1 LPRDSPIYQVSGKDQ
16 VFFAGKF
23 AGELDR
29 LVEAPSVASMN
40 GASTTFPAQF
50 GFRSGEKGTHTSR
63 TIMLDELEVLLS
75 AAPVD
80 AARDAYVAAVVDDNV
95 LGKST
100 VATRK
105 LSIQRLSE
113 LYVFDPG
120 CPIFRVLRR
129 LWVQR
134 PDDRPLLAV
143 LCALARDPLL
153 RASAVPVLAM
163 EVGQEL
169 SRQEVTDAI
178 RSVVAERL
186 NEATVDKVVRN
197 VSSSWAQSGHL
208 KGRTR
213 KFRQLVRPGPASVTY
228 ALVLGYLQGLRGSRL
243 FDTIWAQAIGASP
256 SELRNLATEAKRL
269 GYLDLKIAG
278 EIVEIGFSSLLTN
291 QEIQESR
298 GSN

>member
-1 LPRDSPIYQVSGKDQ
+1 
-16 VFFAGKF
+16 
-23 AGELDR
+23 
-29 LVEAPSVASMN
+29 
-40 GASTTFPAQF
+40 
-50 GFRSGEKGTHTSR
+50 
-63 TIMLDELEVLLS
+63 MLDELEVLLS